1 MNDTTGLLHIA
12 AAGLVLLMSN
22 SQGTAANPI
31 ELRAI
36 ADFTI
41 SEEAPYVPAYKDGNL
56 QALAIDAGRYKDK
69 FAAARVAF
77 PGPSGTYDI
86 VITTL
91 AETDGEST
99 YKLLVNDTLIGEF
112 PNPRTEEDYTPFH
125 YRWKQVPLKQG
136 DVVKVA
142 FSTHSNGRTPEGTS
156 FAYARGRW
164 RALAFLSPGEAF
176 PPPEAQ
182 EVLPSRD
189 TRSYFTFDFDPATAP
204 RVFEEQNGLLV
215 VEAED
220 FARQSHDSIRR
231 WYLTTTHD
239 APTGMR
245 DSDENHAATASGNA
259 YLEIL
264 PDTRKDHGERLI
276 QNENFTEDPGRMAVL
291 YYPVYFNTPGRYYVW
306 GRACPTG
313 SEDNGLHVGLDGQW
327 PASGMRMQWITKRN
341 AWHWD
346 SKQRTQQAPTG
357 VKYRIYLDVT
367 EPGYHTVLFSMRED
381 GFELD
386 RWLMST
392 NRDILVHGDPT
403 IGPGCSALRKQSP
416 QGPAHGR
423 KRPDQ

>member
-1 MNDTTGLLHIA
+1 MIKLRMNKTIRVLHLA
-12 AAGLVLLMSN
+12 SVGMLLLMSK
-22 SQGTAANPI
+22 SQGTAATPT

-41 SEEAPYVPAYKDGNL
+41 SKEAPYVPAYKDGKQ
-56 QALAIDAGRYKDK
+56 QALAIDASRYKDK
-69 FAAARVAF
+69 FAAAEAVF

-86 VITTL
+86 VLTTL

-99 YKLLVNDTLIGEF
+99 YQLLVNGTRVGEF
-112 PNPRTEEDYTPFH
+112 QNPPTEEDYKPVH
-125 YRWKQVPLKQG
+125 HRWKQVPLKQG

-142 FSTHSNGRTPEGTS
+142 FSTHSNGRTPEGAG

-164 RALAFLSPGEAF
+164 RALAFLSPGATF
-176 PPPEAQ
+176 SPPEPQ
-182 EVLPSRD
+182 EVLTARD
-189 TRSYFTFDFDPATAP
+189 TRSYFTFDFDPAAAP
-204 RVFEEQNGLLV
+204 RVLEEQNGLLV

-231 WYLTTTHD
+231 WYLTTTQKT
-239 APTGMR
+239 PTGMR
-245 DSDENHAATASGNA
+245 DPDENHAATASGNA

-264 PDTRKDHGERLI
+264 PDTRKNHSEPLV

-306 GRACPTG
+306 ARACPTG

-327 PASGMRMQWITKRN
+327 PATAMKMQWIAKSN

-346 SKQRTQQAPTG
+346 SKQRTEQVHTG
-357 VKYRIYLDVT
+357 VKYRIYLDVK

-381 GFELD
+381 GFEMD

-392 NRDILVHGDPT
+392 NRDILVHGDPGV
-403 IGPGCSALRKQSP
+403 GPAASPLRKRSP
-416 QGPAHGR
+416 
-423 KRPDQ
+423 